1 MPIYIHLSKGF
12 IIRQPPFSEV
22 QMSDTFTMY
31 KPDGTKL
38 EVSEPSIEHAV
49 KLGWTDKPPT
59 KPKATKNVRNSTKS
73 NK

>member
-1 MPIYIHLSKGF
+1 
-12 IIRQPPFSEV
+12 
-22 QMSDTFTMY
+22 MSDTFTMY
-31 KPDGTKL
+31 KQDGTKL

-59 KPKATKNVRNSTKS
+59 KPKAVKNVRNSTKS